1 MQLKTKS
8 KTEQLN
14 MNRKQKYTK
23 LKSLMN
29 EVRPNPKS
37 QVWRYH
43 KRELDGASMW

>member
-23 LKSLMN
+23 LKSLLN
-29 EVRPNPKS
+29 EVRPNPKCGYIPKEN
-37 QVWRYH
+37 WM
-43 KRELDGASMW
+43 ELLCGNY